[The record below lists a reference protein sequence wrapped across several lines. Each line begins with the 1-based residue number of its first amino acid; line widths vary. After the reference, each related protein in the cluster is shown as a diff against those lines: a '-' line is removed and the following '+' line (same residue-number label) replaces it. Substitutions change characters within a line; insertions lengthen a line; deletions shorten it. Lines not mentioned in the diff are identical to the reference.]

1 MRWQDH
7 PLWPALRVDDGRWAE
22 LSPRMRAAVLRL
34 FETSP
39 ARSAGADLGR
49 LIATPWWMGL
59 DEDDRIRAVKIVAY
73 VSAAAEGSRVAVGP
87 LCRRRILVNT
97 LDSLLSA
104 APRFALRFEDLPLG
118 EGELVAGLRR
128 APGTV
133 VLNRR
138 AIAAD
143 DRRLGQGPAVE
154 RRVGTCTLVHE
165 VNHLCNPTPVGP
177 TYAAFMDEYR
187 AWMVDFV
194 AFAGRAPWAVE
205 GRQRC
210 QQLLTG
216 ARYATVGGLVE
227 QRQPREAVESFLRRF
242 GADVGVEAARHGVG
256 QDFETAAPLPEPRG
270 NLDNGPGRARGLTAL
285 VAARA

>member
-1 MRWQDH
+1 MGWQEH
-7 PLWPALRVDDGRWAE
+7 PLWPALRVDEGRWAE

-34 FETSP
+34 FESSP
-39 ARSAGADLGR
+39 ARSAGVDLGR
-49 LIATPWWMGL
+49 LVATPWWSQL
-59 DEDDRIRAVKIVAY
+59 DDDDDRIRAVKIIAY
-73 VSAAAEGSRVAVGP
+73 VSAASEGARTAEGPV
-87 LCRRRILVNT
+87 CRRRILVNT

-104 APRFALRFEDLPLG
+104 APRFALRFEGLPVG

-143 DRRLGQGPAVE
+143 DRRLGEGSAQE

-194 AFAGRAPWAVE
+194 AFAGRAPRAVE

-210 QQLLTG
+210 RQLLTG
-216 ARYATVGGLVE
+216 PRYAAVGRLVE
-227 QRQPREAVESFLRRF
+227 RRGEREAVASFLRRF
-242 GADVGVEAARHGVG
+242 GADVTVAGAGQGVG
-256 QDFETAAPLPEPRG
+256 EDFEAAAPLPDPRG
-270 NLDNGPGRARGLTAL
+270 NLDNGPAS
-285 VAARA
+285 

>member
-22 LSPRMRAAVLRL
+22 LSPRVRTAVLRL
-34 FETSP
+34 FESSP
-39 ARSAGADLGR
+39 SRRAGADLGQ
-49 LIATPWWMGL
+49 LVATPWWSRLG
-59 DEDDRIRAVKIVAY
+59 DDDRIRAVKIIAY
-73 VSAAAEGSRVAVGP
+73 LSAASEGARAVEGP
-87 LCRRRILVNT
+87 LCRRRILANT
-97 LDSLLSA
+97 LDSLLAA
-104 APRFALRFEDLPLG
+104 APRFALCFEDLLMG

-143 DRRLGQGPAVE
+143 DRRLGEGSAVE

-194 AFAGRAPWAVE
+194 AFAGRAPRAVQ

-216 ARYATVGGLVE
+216 PHYATVGALVE
-227 QRQPREAVESFLRRF
+227 RRQPREAVESFLRRF
-242 GADVGVEAARHGVG
+242 GP
-256 QDFETAAPLPEPRG
+256 DFETAAPLPEPRG
-270 NLDNGPGRARGLTAL
+270 NLDNGPATPPSSQPS
-285 VAARA
+285 